1 MRSLALLLLLASL
14 APSLAHADGAIFGGA
29 VCSSGDAVD
38 VQWTFLEDS
47 PYGHPEWVGYDVFR
61 RAIDPCG
68 TFVRLNADIVPRG
81 VGNHSRN
88 FTDTPP
94 ASGVAY
100 EYKVVPV
107 DAGRNALSF
116 YGVLGDFFMS
126 CPDGSA
132 AIAHGTVEDIG
143 WALLLHPC
151 PESCG
156 DFYIENPPAELLP
169 YATTGEAVRIFGDAG
184 CGSVEGCALQV
195 DHFEPAACVP
205 VPTQS
210 TTWGQIKARYH

>member
-1 MRSLALLLLLASL
+1 MRNLASFLLLALLV
-14 APSLAHADGAIFGGA
+14 PSLARADGAIFGGA
-29 VCSSGDAVD
+29 VCGSGNTVD

-68 TFVRLNADIVPRG
+68 AFVRLNADIIPRG
-81 VGNHSRN
+81 DGNHSRS

-107 DAGRNALSF
+107 DASRNPLSF

-132 AIAHGTVEDIG
+132 AIAHGTIEDIG
-143 WALLLHPC
+143 WALLVHPC
-151 PESCG
+151 AESCG
-156 DFYIENPPAELLP
+156 GGYIENPPDDLQA
-169 YATTGEAVRIFGDAG
+169 YAGTGEAVRIFGHVG
-184 CGSVEGCALQV
+184 CGTVEGCAIQV
-195 DHFEPAACVP
+195 DRFEPAACVP
-205 VPTQS
+205 VPTEP
-210 TTWGQIKARYH
+210 TTWGNLKARYH